1 MKMTM
6 KIPNNYY
13 DIATRWVSE
22 FNANGTYI
30 YTLDE
35 DITLL
40 CLEICQRSIAKNPA
54 TKIIIV
60 IDCYAT
66 RSAVV
71 NTLNK
76 NNIPTTNYTALSA
89 DYIRHDVNY
98 RYNIAIYVNL
108 KTVAG
113 VRAVA
118 SRTKYGLFI
127 MNNAIGNDKYS
138 AADKAEVYKLFPPM
152 NSAKIT
158 DITSIISPVEE
169 HRIMLGFTKAGDKEK
184 YEEYTDYITGCLN
197 IFGSFETMEFARNG
211 NKYTGES
218 AEQVRLGIAAYNGWS
233 DKLDPN
239 NPFDKEV
246 DSYFNPTSLEE
257 RANTAYNIMRERKNL
272 LTDNYSKF
280 DAILDL
286 LNNQLKGKKV
296 LIVSK
301 RGEFAAAITECL
313 LENGIACGDY
323 HDAAAPKAII
333 DERTGDYVRYKS
345 GNNKGEIRLYKAQAL
360 SNLNVERFNLDA
372 NSCDLSDFQKS
383 TLLYVLSMKNRS
395 YTGLECSVDAVI
407 FTTPFNDTIDEFRYR
422 YNGIHFNTDKAVFY
436 KLYLAGTIEEKELN
450 KEKNSPMHE
459 IVKNDNQQNFF
470 VADDC

>member
-60 IDCYAT
+60 VDCYAT

-76 NNIPTTNYTALSA
+76 NNIPTTNYTALSV

-127 MNNAIGNDKYS
+127 MNNAIGNDKYY
-138 AADKAEVYKLFPPM
+138 AADKAEIYKLF
-152 NSAKIT
+152 T
-158 DITSIISPVEE
+158 
-169 HRIMLGFTKAGDKEK
+169 
-184 YEEYTDYITGCLN
+184 
-197 IFGSFETMEFARNG
+197 
-211 NKYTGES
+211 
-218 AEQVRLGIAAYNGWS
+218 
-233 DKLDPN
+233 
-239 NPFDKEV
+239 
-246 DSYFNPTSLEE
+246 
-257 RANTAYNIMRERKNL
+257 ANE
-272 LTDNYSKF
+272 
-280 DAILDL
+280 
-286 LNNQLKGKKV
+286 
-296 LIVSK
+296 
-301 RGEFAAAITECL
+301 
-313 LENGIACGDY
+313 
-323 HDAAAPKAII
+323 
-333 DERTGDYVRYKS
+333 
-345 GNNKGEIRLYKAQAL
+345 
-360 SNLNVERFNLDA
+360 
-372 NSCDLSDFQKS
+372 
-383 TLLYVLSMKNRS
+383 
-395 YTGLECSVDAVI
+395 
-407 FTTPFNDTIDEFRYR
+407 
-422 YNGIHFNTDKAVFY
+422 
-436 KLYLAGTIEEKELN
+436 
-450 KEKNSPMHE
+450 
-459 IVKNDNQQNFF
+459 
-470 VADDC
+470 